1 MAGVLAQIGWP
12 WMKRPKMDRKTLI
25 AADRPNGHAIELET
39 AKEILQEVFGTTS
52 SEVEEMILL
61 RLAQRSLSESE
72 AR

>member
-1 MAGVLAQIGWP
+1 
-12 WMKRPKMDRKTLI
+12 MDRKTLI

-39 AKEILQEVFGTTS
+39 AKEILQEVFDTTS